1 METPRISF
9 AFQPIA
15 DCESGSVFAYEALVR
30 GTHRQS
36 AAEIFAAVA
45 PEALAGFDHEARL
58 SAVVLAQRLGLRTR
72 LSLNLLPRSVEA
84 MPTCLEGLLQHAREA
99 GLAPEQLLIEVTEG
113 EVIRRP
119 KEFIHLLNR
128 YRADGVRFA
137 LDDFGAGYSGLN
149 LLADFQ
155 PDLIKLD
162 MHLVR
167 NIQHAGPR
175 QAIARG
181 ILQVCDDLGIEVIA
195 EGVESSGECQWL
207 RRIGVRLFQGY
218 LFGRPAFE
226 ALETPLFPG
235 SAVDARAQA
244 LRSDSY

>member
-1 METPRISF
+1 MTPQISF

-15 DCESGSVFAYEALVR
+15 DSESLGAFAYEALVR
-30 GTHRQS
+30 GIQGES
-36 AAEIFAAVA
+36 AGQVFAAV
-45 PEALAGFDHEARL
+45 PPDRLPYFDHDARL
-58 SAVVLAQRLGLRTR
+58 SAVELAGRLGLRTR
-72 LSLNLLPRSVEA
+72 LSLNLLPSSVDALPECLDVLLVHALRSGI
-84 MPTCLEGLLQHAREA
+84 T
-99 GLAPEQLLIEVTEG
+99 PEQLLIEVTEG

-119 KEFIHLLNR
+119 KEFIQLLNR
-128 YRADGVRFA
+128 YRANGVRLA
-137 LDDFGAGYSGLN
+137 IDDFGAGYSGLN

-167 NIQHAGPR
+167 NIDRAGPR

-195 EGVESSGECQWL
+195 EGVEAVGEYHWL

-226 ALETPLFPG
+226 SLVEPVFPG
-235 SAVDARAQA
+235 PAADRLVVSTPV
-244 LRSDSY
+244 